1 MSNHTVFLELTDSV
15 SGVEATV
22 EVSGQTAHD
31 AIHAEHLPTRD
42 AARTRICSA
51 FCVAVT
57 PEDRAPLQ
65 LLRWADIERSVAQEV
80 LCLHPTPSLL
90 MSDHTCGQMTMAC

>member
-1 MSNHTVFLELTDSV
+1 MPNHSVFLELTDTV
-15 SGVEATV
+15 TGVEATI

-31 AIHAEHLPTRD
+31 AIHADHVPTRD

-51 FCVAVT
+51 FFSSVA
-57 PEDRAPLQ
+57 PEDRAPIQ
-65 LLRWADIERSVAQEV
+65 LLRWADIEPSVEEGV

-90 MSDHTCGQMTMAC
+90 MTEQTCGQMTMAC